1 MIRAK
6 IRALFVA
13 VALGAVPLAAT
24 ACSGGATISSAEV
37 AGATII
43 DVRTVQEFNSGHLE
57 GAVNYNV
64 EDGTLLRALSG
75 LDPNGSYIVYC
86 RTGRRSAVAVEQM
99 TAAGFSNIVD
109 LGSVQD
115 AAKATSLAIIN

>member
-1 MIRAK
+1 M
-6 IRALFVA
+6 
-13 VALGAVPLAAT
+13 

-75 LDPNGSYIVYC
+75 LDPNGSYVVYC